1 MVDEVVVV
9 LESPWA
15 RAWRSFLS
23 AVAADP
29 VVVALVVTLAAG
41 VSSWRDQLVPAGLSV
56 VAAIIV
62 AGVTLL
68 LSFSE
73 RWKAATQTPF
83 RKGVAQFFQKFA
95 VGLGV
100 IQVASFNSAQLFDA
114 GDKLLGALGA
124 AVVSGLLTYALNRS
138 QKQEVIDVEALN

>member
-1 MVDEVVVV
+1 MTDEVVV

-29 VVVALVVTLAAG
+29 VIVALVVTLASG
-41 VSSWRDQLVPAGLSV
+41 VNSLRDQLVPVGLAVVSAV
-56 VAAIIV
+56 IVAA
-62 AGVTLL
+62 VTLL
-68 LSFSE
+68 LSYSD
-73 RWKAATQTPF
+73 RWRAATQTPF

-100 IQVASFNSAQLFDA
+100 IQLASFNSAQVFDA

-124 AVVSGLLTYALNRS
+124 AVVAGLLTFALNRS
-138 QKQEVIDVEALN
+138 QEPPAPAVA